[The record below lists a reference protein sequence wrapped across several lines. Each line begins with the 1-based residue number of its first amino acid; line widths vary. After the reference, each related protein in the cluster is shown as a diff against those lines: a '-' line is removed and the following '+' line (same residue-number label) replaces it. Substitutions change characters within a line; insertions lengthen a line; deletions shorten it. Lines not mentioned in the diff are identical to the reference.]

1 MIIFVAMEIITSI
14 FVTVIIAAGTSFI
27 GLLMFKSVQE
37 EKNKVANHRIS
48 DIENELEKLKVMDN
62 SINHSLAELT
72 TSHRLTNKYME
83 DFRTEQ
89 KEENHLTRKALTE
102 NTAAISSLE
111 SLLARIE
118 KKL

>member
-1 MIIFVAMEIITSI
+1 MESLIYAMIGST
-14 FVTVIIAAGTSFI
+14 GTTLI
-27 GLLMFKSVQE
+27 GLLIFKAVQE
-37 EKNKVANHRIS
+37 EKNKVANHRID
-48 DIENELEKLKVMDN
+48 DIENQIEKLNTMDN
-62 SINHSLAELT
+62 TINHSLAELT

-102 NTAAISSLE
+102 NTKAIGSLE
-111 SLLARIE
+111 ALLERIE